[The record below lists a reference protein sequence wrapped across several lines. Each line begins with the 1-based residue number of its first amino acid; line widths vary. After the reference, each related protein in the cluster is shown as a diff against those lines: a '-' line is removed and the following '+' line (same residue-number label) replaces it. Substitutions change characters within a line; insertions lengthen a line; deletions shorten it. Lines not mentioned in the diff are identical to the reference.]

1 METAGAH
8 SRRLLG
14 WNVMNED
21 FFENIKETMNELK
34 IRASYGVLGN
44 LSGIGNYAT
53 QSVVYKGMNNMMGTE
68 LWGRCH
74 YR

>member
-1 METAGAH
+1 
-8 SRRLLG
+8 
-14 WNVMNED
+14 MNED

-53 QSVVYKGMNNMMGTE
+53 SLLFIKV
-68 LWGRCH
+68 
-74 YR
+74 